1 MVLATRWRRRSHRN
15 PAVRAADRAAN
26 EPDPTPSARP
36 RIPDTPTRP
45 IASVPRPQRCRSL
58 PSASRLRAQ
67 PHGPPARFRPKTT
80 AGGPWPPTRRS
91 SRWRRRRT
99 RSTRLARQHAD
110 LHPQRRQPSP
120 RRHPEWRSTCTPVAS
135 TSRAG
140 VWDRKFRSASTI
152 IPDPSAVS
160 RSFARVCSPTVYG
173 TKLARSAPRSPT
185 PLRPASGPGETLDRS
200 PIGRAREVLAVLGRV
215 RDIAGGTVHRRHR
228 SPQQNTRGAGSAAEP
243 SPEPPARPPTG
254 PATASNSMC
263 SGEPQLGP
271 RPGQAGDVD
280 GRHRR
285 PCPAS
290 TPPAGSSCPSSSC
303 QPRRR

>member
-1 MVLATRWRRRSHRN
+1 MCSLHPVAETISPQPRRPGRG
-15 PAVRAADRAAN
+15 PCAN

-80 AGGPWPPTRRS
+80 AGGPWPTPTRRS

-110 LHPQRRQPSP
+110 LHLNGANPAHVLILSGGQHAPRWPARRGPGCGTGSSGRPAPSSPTPARSADPSP
-120 RRHPEWRSTCTPVAS
+120 GSAPRPCTGQS
-135 TSRAG
+135 
-140 VWDRKFRSASTI
+140 
-152 IPDPSAVS
+152 
-160 RSFARVCSPTVYG
+160 SP
-173 TKLARSAPRSPT
+173 RSAPRSPT

-215 RDIAGGTVHRRHR
+215 RDIAGGTVHRRH
-228 SPQQNTRGAGSAAEP
+228 PQPAAEH
-243 SPEPPARPPTG
+243 
-254 PATASNSMC
+254 
-263 SGEPQLGP
+263 
-271 RPGQAGDVD
+271 PG
-280 GRHRR
+280 RR
-285 PCPAS
+285 I
-290 TPPAGSSCPSSSC
+290 GG
-303 QPRRR
+303 